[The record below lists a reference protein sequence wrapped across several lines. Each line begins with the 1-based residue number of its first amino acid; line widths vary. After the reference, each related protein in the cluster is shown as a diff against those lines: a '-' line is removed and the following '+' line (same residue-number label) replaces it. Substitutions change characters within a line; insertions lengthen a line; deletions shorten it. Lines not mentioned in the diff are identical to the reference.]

1 MNIASLVQ
9 SGAYRSLRAAV
20 EIEPDTILF
29 RLTGSVVAA
38 PSRHSIQISQD
49 RHLLPKPGVERE
61 YQWQYMNHAC
71 DPNVAVDLAQMAFVS
86 RRAIRVGEEL
96 AFNYNTTEWDMAEP
110 FVCICGCAN
119 CTHLVSGF
127 LHLDMESQAGLLPH
141 CTEHIRQLYEMMVCC
156 VDI

>member
-1 MNIASLVQ
+1 MQ

-20 EIEPDTILF
+20 DIEPDTILF
-29 RLTGSVVAA
+29 PLTGNVVAA

-49 RHLLPKPGVERE
+49 RHLLPKPGLERE
-61 YQWQYMNHAC
+61 YLWQYMNHAC
-71 DPNVAVDLAQMAFVS
+71 DPNVAVDLAGMRFVS

-110 FVCICGCAN
+110 FVCICECAN

-127 LHLDMESQAGLLPH
+127 VHLDEVSQEYLLPH
-141 CTEHIRQLYEMMVCC
+141 CTDHIRQLHEMMACC
-156 VDI
+156 VDR